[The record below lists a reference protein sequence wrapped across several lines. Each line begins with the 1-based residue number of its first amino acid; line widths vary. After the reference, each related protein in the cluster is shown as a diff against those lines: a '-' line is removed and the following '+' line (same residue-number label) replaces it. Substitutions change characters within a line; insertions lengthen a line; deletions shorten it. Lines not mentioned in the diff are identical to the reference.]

1 MSPWFIHAHSRES
14 LYLIVVCLSSL
25 LLLTLF
31 IPTRLLSQRPNSL
44 RSFECNSILKIFF
57 QNSRH
62 WRIEFVFIKP
72 LLIFFVFFSLCHIFG
87 TGQRL
92 KLCVCDCVPLHFGDE
107 GTTFPLWSSVGVAS
121 FGKSFFHLLF
131 LKFELVLFCFV
142 LFLFVC
148 ISFSRCRC
156 AHLSRNHYPFFHLLA
171 GTRWFTEF
179 PFIKIMKQMLYKT
192 EEYAR
197 KCVRSALNYF
207 SYLNCRFRV

>member
-131 LKFELVLFCFV
+131 LKFELVLFCFCSSA
-142 LFLFVC
+142 FLSLAAAVH
-148 ISFSRCRC
+148 IWVVTTI
-156 AHLSRNHYPFFHLLA
+156 PFF
-171 GTRWFTEF
+171 T
-179 PFIKIMKQMLYKT
+179 Y
-192 EEYAR
+192 
-197 KCVRSALNYF
+197 
-207 SYLNCRFRV
+207 

>member
-107 GTTFPLWSSVGVAS
+107 GDNFSTLVFCLSCFFWQKFLSSSLPEVWT
-121 FGKSFFHLLF
+121 
-131 LKFELVLFCFV
+131 CFV